1 MMFLLHATVRVQ
13 VPDELQDMDGTRMRG
28 ERFGRTLLNAPN
40 DEAAGHSPPPLKQ
53 ELWWYMGVVVAEG
66 HYSLT
71 VDAGLCLELR

>member
-1 MMFLLHATVRVQ
+1 
-13 VPDELQDMDGTRMRG
+13 MRG
-28 ERFGRTLLNAPN
+28 KRFGQTLLNAPN